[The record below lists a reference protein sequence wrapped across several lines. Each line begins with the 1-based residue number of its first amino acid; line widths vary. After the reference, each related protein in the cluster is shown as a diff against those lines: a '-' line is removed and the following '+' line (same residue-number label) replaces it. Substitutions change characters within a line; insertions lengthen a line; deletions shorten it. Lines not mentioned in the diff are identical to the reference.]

1 MELSYRMICH
11 KAIIGHLTMNLE
23 AGGGNI
29 QRFVSLLDSFM
40 NVDINIVV
48 RNSLFAVGDIEHG
61 TMEIKFAF
69 FLYVYYGVPFLSL
82 YL

>member
-1 MELSYRMICH
+1 
-11 KAIIGHLTMNLE
+11 
-23 AGGGNI
+23 
-29 QRFVSLLDSFM
+29 M
-40 NVDINIVV
+40 NVDINIAV